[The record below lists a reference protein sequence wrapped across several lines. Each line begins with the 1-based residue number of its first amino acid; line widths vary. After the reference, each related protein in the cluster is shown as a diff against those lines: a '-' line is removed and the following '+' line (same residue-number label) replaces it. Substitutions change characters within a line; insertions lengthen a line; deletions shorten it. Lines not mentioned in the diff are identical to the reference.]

1 MAAVP
6 TSASTPDRR
15 CTKNARL
22 CTNKR
27 QYRDQF
33 SAQQQRASRNAR
45 KYFELESG
53 RFVLRQN
60 TDGVPIRPIDL
71 LSHDEETN
79 EYTLK
84 TYASKDDAIAFE
96 ERCYERR
103 VNREDKEKFI
113 PMKYKIKV
121 RADQHQPAGAVEAAK
136 MKATKKM
143 EQYQLAARRKKLNV
157 DIGPDNDEAV
167 RFRQNVEGAFYRLHK
182 SDHFNSR
189 EYAPVHVPDAALYEK
204 VILEATDQGKVFMRT
219 SGDSCEEVSDPNAL
233 LKSPPYKD
241 TWAILRTPENGNKK
255 HCLVATEP
263 QGGRVAVRLRKNKK
277 NWDVQARWVTV
288 DLSDLKL
295 CTNDPPK
302 KIEKKDAKVEKV
314 EKMEAKVEKV
324 EKVEKGGKKRR
335 AANAGGVKADVE
347 PEAKKNVNGNNPKRA
362 KVEEKRERKEEE
374 TKAGGVKAEMK
385 PEAKKNVKGE

>member
-6 TSASTPDRR
+6 TSASTTDRR

-27 QYRDQF
+27 QYRIQF
-33 SAQQQRASRNAR
+33 KAQQQRASRAAR

-53 RFVLRQN
+53 RFVLCQN
-60 TDGVPIRPIDL
+60 TDGVPIRPIDI

-96 ERCYERR
+96 ERCYEQR
-103 VNREDKEKFI
+103 VNREDLKYFI
-113 PMKYKIKV
+113 PMKHKIKV
-121 RADQHQPAGAVEAAK
+121 RKDQHQTAGAVEAAK

-143 EQYQLAARRKKLNV
+143 EKYQLAARRKKLNV

-167 RFRQNVEGAFYRLHK
+167 RFRQNVEGGFYRLRT
-182 SDHFNSR
+182 SDHFNAR
-189 EYAPVHVPDAALYEK
+189 EYASVHVPDAAFYEK
-204 VILEATDQGKVFMRT
+204 VILEATDQGKVFIRT
-219 SGDSCEEVSDPNAL
+219 SGDSREEVSDPKAL

-241 TWAILRTPENGNKK
+241 TWAILRAPENGKK

-263 QGGRVAVRLRKNKK
+263 QGGHVAVRLRKNKK

-302 KIEKKDAKVEKV
+302 KIEQEVGV
-314 EKMEAKVEKV
+314 
-324 EKVEKGGKKRR
+324 KVEKGGKKRAKVEEKR
-335 AANAGGVKADVE
+335 GLNDEEAKAGGVKADVE
-347 PEAKKNVNGNNPKRA
+347 PEAKKNVKGNRNNPKRA
-362 KVEEKRERKEEE
+362 KVEEKGEWKEEE

-385 PEAKKNVKGE
+385 PEAKKNAKGE